1 MDSGFTLTIDWLA
14 FTVLA
19 SNPQETMK
27 VLGGDWSKAKGGFRG
42 YPLSWMRVDG
52 LRGVGKLGT
61 NAPRR
66 PNEIH
71 VDLSGGLAS
80 ALTRDQIRT
89 LLGGCMLNRGMSRAL
104 IAPLMTEQARCRWR
118 PSEKRSRQASA
129 SLGRLKSAYRLQPHA
144 WDRSDHGRD
153 HVLRQSAESDL
164 TPHL

>member
-19 SNPQETMK
+19 SNPQETMR

-42 YPLSWMRVDG
+42 YPLSWMRTDG

-80 ALTRDQIRT
+80 ALTLDQIRT
-89 LLGGCMLNRGMSRAL
+89 LLKWMHRCQGSPNSPQFGSSKIPRLGYVAVDASSTRTSPALSFSFSR
-104 IAPLMTEQARCRWR
+104 
-118 PSEKRSRQASA
+118 
-129 SLGRLKSAYRLQPHA
+129 
-144 WDRSDHGRD
+144 
-153 HVLRQSAESDL
+153 
-164 TPHL
+164 

>member
-1 MDSGFTLTIDWLA
+1 MDSSFTLTIDWLA

-42 YPLSWMRVDG
+42 YPLSWMRADG

-80 ALTRDQIRT
+80 ALTLDQIRT
-89 LLGGCMLNRGMSRAL
+89 LLRCAANVRRGEHGKIKVYRVSHIRFSGL
-104 IAPLMTEQARCRWR
+104 L
-118 PSEKRSRQASA
+118 PSADKVGVR
-129 SLGRLKSAYRLQPHA
+129 QPHNCFNVPVVA
-144 WDRSDHGRD
+144 GGNNLLFRH
-153 HVLRQSAESDL
+153 A
-164 TPHL
+164 

>member
-1 MDSGFTLTIDWLA
+1 MAPVLVTRGRYLQRSLQEFDRFHGFGFTLTIDWLA

-80 ALTRDQIRT
+80 ALTLDQIRFSSS
-89 LLGGCMLNRGMSRAL
+89 GCMHNKAMSRAL
-104 IAPLMTEQARCRWR
+104 TVRSMTDPERSRSHDSRGRRCRSVCDSCGTGQTLSS
-118 PSEKRSRQASA
+118 P
-129 SLGRLKSAYRLQPHA
+129 
-144 WDRSDHGRD
+144 
-153 HVLRQSAESDL
+153 
-164 TPHL
+164 T

>member
-1 MDSGFTLTIDWLA
+1 MDSGFTLSIDWLA

-42 YPLSWMRVDG
+42 YPLSWMRADG

-71 VDLSGGLAS
+71 VDSVG
-80 ALTRDQIRT
+80 
-89 LLGGCMLNRGMSRAL
+89 
-104 IAPLMTEQARCRWR
+104 R
-118 PSEKRSRQASA
+118 PGVLPDTGSD
-129 SLGRLKSAYRLQPHA
+129 PHPA
-144 WDRSDHGRD
+144 QVG
-153 HVLRQSAESDL
+153 A
-164 TPHL
+164 